1 MQRRFLLDVV
11 IAQGA
16 AIFELFAGEDEA
28 LLIGGDAFF
37 VLDLGFDVV
46 DRVGGFDFEGD
57 GFAREGLDEAV
68 GCEWIVGGFG
78 MDVEREGWGGNFTFA
93 LLEVGGYVSGWFL
106 REREREGGLGVG
118 EELTGCDISS

>member
-16 AIFELFAGEDEA
+16 AIFELFAREDEA
-28 LLIGGDAFF
+28 LLVGGDAFF

-46 DRVGGFDFEGD
+46 DCVGGFDFEGD

-68 GCEWIVGGFG
+68 G
-78 MDVEREGWGGNFTFA
+78 
-93 LLEVGGYVSGWFL
+93 L
-106 REREREGGLGVG
+106 
-118 EELTGCDISS
+118 